1 MNLPYQLFT
10 ELDLTT
16 HRLDEKLQISSA
28 ALLRN
33 AGSPKVLRQ
42 SSRRLGTHSG
52 MSMSTDSSPD
62 PASLEKLFAS
72 VFAVQSS
79 GLDSESISALAQL
92 RRLIMM
98 PEADLAHAMDMV
110 AEYARA
116 IADATGVAVA
126 QLVGNQLVYRAGSGG
141 AAAYIGR
148 HVTAVLS
155 ASASN
160 EARSEILRVENAQA
174 DTRIEAEVC
183 RLYGANALLIVP
195 IYRQHVVVGVIEV
208 FFNDPHTFG
217 DQEVL
222 TYRIMAGLVEE
233 AMCADAQRAEKQPVV
248 AQVKLAP
255 RVMEASTFP
264 ADKLDDKFGTPQKK
278 FVLPDSLRWNVA
290 TAGLAAVLVVAGLA
304 YHHRLASLRNAAS
317 SSTSNA
323 VQPVSANPSQTNVAT
338 SNSESPAGPTD
349 SRPPGSAFRRV
360 RVGQDEVDYIA
371 EDVTI
376 RHFTSNAARPQM
388 LAGERLVNFGEDVTV
403 RYFGPKPRVAPQI
416 QPVPAAERSVE
427 R

>member
-1 MNLPYQLFT
+1 
-10 ELDLTT
+10 
-16 HRLDEKLQISSA
+16 
-28 ALLRN
+28 
-33 AGSPKVLRQ
+33 
-42 SSRRLGTHSG
+42 

-62 PASLEKLFAS
+62 HASLENLFAS
-72 VFAVQSS
+72 VFAVQSA
-79 GLDSESISALAQL
+79 GLDTESISALVQL
-92 RRLIMM
+92 RQSIMK

-126 QLVGNQLVYRAGSGG
+126 QLIGNQLVYRAGSGG
-141 AAAYIGR
+141 GAAHIGR

-155 ASASN
+155 ASGSN
-160 EARSEILRVENAQA
+160 QTRAEILRVENAQA

-222 TYRIMAGLVEE
+222 AYRILAQMVEE
-233 AMCADAQRAEKQPVV
+233 AMCADAQRAKKQTAV
-248 AQVKLAP
+248 AQVKSSP
-255 RVMEASTFP
+255 RVMEPGPFP
-264 ADKLDDKFGTPQKK
+264 AGQLDGRFATPLMKFI
-278 FVLPDSLRWNVA
+278 FPDNLRWNVA

-304 YHHRLASLRNAAS
+304 YHHRLTSLRNAAPPS
-317 SSTSNA
+317 PSNDA
-323 VQPVSANPSQTNVAT
+323 QQQASLNPSQTNVAN
-338 SNSESPAGPTD
+338 SNSESSAGATD
-349 SRPPGSAFRRV
+349 SKPPGSGFRRV
-360 RVGQDEVDYIA
+360 RVGHDEVDYVA

-376 RHFTSNAARPQM
+376 RHFTSNAARPQV

-403 RYFGPKPRVAPQI
+403 RYFGPKPGVAPQI

>member
-1 MNLPYQLFT
+1 
-10 ELDLTT
+10 
-16 HRLDEKLQISSA
+16 
-28 ALLRN
+28 
-33 AGSPKVLRQ
+33 
-42 SSRRLGTHSG
+42 

-72 VFAVQSS
+72 VFAVQSC
-79 GLDSESISALAQL
+79 GLESESISALVQL
-92 RRLIMM
+92 RRSIMM

-110 AEYARA
+110 AEYART

-126 QLVGNQLVYRAGSGG
+126 QLTANQLVYRAGSGG

-160 EARSEILRVENAQA
+160 QDRAEILRVENAQA

-195 IYRQHVVVGVIEV
+195 IYRQHMVAGVIEV

-233 AMCADAQRAEKQPVV
+233 AMCADAQRAEKRTAV
-248 AQVKLAP
+248 AQVKSSP
-255 RVMEASTFP
+255 RLLQPSAFP
-264 ADKLDDKFGTPQKK
+264 ANKLGGKFATPLMK
-278 FVLPDSLRWNVA
+278 FVLSENFRWNVA

-304 YHHRLASLRNAAS
+304 YHHRLASFRNAVS
-317 SSTSNA
+317 SSTSIDA
-323 VQPVSANPSQTNVAT
+323 QQQVSSNPSQTNVAT
-338 SNSESPAGPTD
+338 SNSESSAGATD
-349 SRPPGSAFRRV
+349 SKPPGSGFRRV
-360 RVGQDEVDYIA
+360 WVGQDEVDYIA